1 MGPGGRRRVHAGRP
15 SPLRRGQRR
24 ATGYNHA
31 MRDDGLS
38 HLDEHGQARMVDVS
52 GKPETERQA
61 VARGQVAMAPA
72 TLEAIRLGDIKKG
85 DVRAVARLAGI
96 QAAKRTWELIPLCHP
111 LQVTHVD
118 VTGRT
123 GVEMEALSAV
133 AVACLTIYDMVKGV
147 DRRARIGEIRLV
159 SKRGGRSGDVQL
171 E

>member
-1 MGPGGRRRVHAGRP
+1 
-15 SPLRRGQRR
+15 
-24 ATGYNHA
+24 

-118 VTGRT
+118 VTVTPSEDLPGMLVESEVRTTGRT
-123 GVEMEALSAV
+123 GVEMEALTAV